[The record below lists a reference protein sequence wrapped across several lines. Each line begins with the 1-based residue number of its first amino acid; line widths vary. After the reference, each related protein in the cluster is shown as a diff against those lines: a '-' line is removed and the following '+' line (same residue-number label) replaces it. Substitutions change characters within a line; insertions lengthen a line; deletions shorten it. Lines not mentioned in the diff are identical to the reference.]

1 MASFTITFTV
11 ADAHMD
17 RIRYA
22 LRKQF
27 GQVSETVQ
35 DPETGEQTTFT
46 RDMSGTELLARVRQF
61 SIDNIKA
68 IVMAVE
74 VEEAAQAVRDA
85 VTAVV
90 VE

>member
-1 MASFTITFTV
+1 MATFTIQFSV
-11 ADAHMD
+11 ADAHME

-27 GQVSETVQ
+27 GPKVETVTN
-35 DPETGEQTTFT
+35 PETGEVTSTS
-46 RDMSGTELLARVRQF
+46 RDLNGDELLWKVRQL

-68 IVMAVE
+68 IVMSVE
-74 VEEAAQAVRDA
+74 AGEAAQAARDS
-85 VTAVV
+85 VTAVI